1 MSFNYMNANS
11 MLWHDISA
19 TLGQADERVNVGRV
33 PQAVDVSAIETVVG
47 TSEDLAASGSNYV
60 ALGPEDGG
68 TAGIGTTDIGTAV
81 DSSST
86 AWTDL
91 TLRAVTAST
100 SADDLDANDY
110 VNLHID
116 ETGTVGATI
125 TGINMFMN
133 YVYGVPG
140 GVVN

>member
-1 MSFNYMNANS
+1 MSFNYMNASN
-11 MLWHDISA
+11 I
-19 TLGQADERVNVGRV
+19 TLSTTGLGDADARLNIGRV
-33 PQAVDVSAIETVVG
+33 TQAVDVSGIETQISFAG
-47 TSEDLAASGSNYV
+47 GLAASGSNYQV
-60 ALGPEDGG
+60 IGPEDGG
-68 TAGIGTTDIGTAV
+68 TAGTGTTDIGTAL
-81 DSSST
+81 SSAST

-91 TLRAVTAST
+91 TPRAVTAST
-100 SADDLDANDY
+100 SADDLDADDY

-133 YVYGVPG
+133 YVYGIPG